1 MGTNKSKA
9 YYKATTTDA
18 SQIAYEMEGINVNG
32 VEGEEEVPW
41 VITSPFPESSNYLRQ
56 RGSKN
61 GGIHER
67 IMKLLDHNRN
77 LTTPQRASS
86 KRSYVIP
93 EMTASDV

>member
-41 VITSPFPESSNYLRQ
+41 VIT
-56 RGSKN
+56 G
-61 GGIHER
+61 
-67 IMKLLDHNRN
+67 
-77 LTTPQRASS
+77 T
-86 KRSYVIP
+86 
-93 EMTASDV
+93 